1 MSTHRC
7 KKLLE
12 HNKNYKF
19 GSPMC
24 IKYGYQFD
32 NPYNEKNNEKNGD
45 YKGWWLNYLEFDFDW
60 GCKYMMPIS
69 AIDYCPFCGVKLNV
83 E

>member
-12 HNKNYKF
+12 RNKNYKL

-32 NPYNEKNNEKNGD
+32 NPYNEKNGN
-45 YKGWWLNYLEFDFDW
+45 YKGWWLNYLEWSNEDW
-60 GCKYMMPIS
+60 DIKYMMPIGVV
-69 AIDYCPFCGVKLNV
+69 DYCPFCGVRLDV

>member
-32 NPYNEKNNEKNGD
+32 NPYNEKNGN
-45 YKGWWLNYLEFDFDW
+45 YKGWWLNYLEWSSGD
-60 GCKYMMPIS
+60 
-69 AIDYCPFCGVKLNV
+69 
-83 E
+83 

>member
-19 GSPMC
+19 GSPIC

-60 GCKYMMPIS
+60 DIKYMMPIG
-69 AIDYCPFCGVKLNV
+69 AIDYCPFCGVKLC
-83 E
+83 

>member
-32 NPYNEKNNEKNGD
+32 NPYNEKNGN
-45 YKGWWLNYLEFDFDW
+45 YKGWWLNYLECDSEDWDF
-60 GCKYMMPIS
+60 KYMTPIG
-69 AIDYCPFCGVKLNV
+69 AVDYCPFCGVKLNV

>member
-32 NPYNEKNNEKNGD
+32 NPYNDKMKRTEITKVG
-45 YKGWWLNYLEFDFDW
+45 G
-60 GCKYMMPIS
+60 
-69 AIDYCPFCGVKLNV
+69 
-83 E
+83 

>member
-7 KKLLE
+7 KNLLE
-12 HNKNYKF
+12 RNKNYKF

-32 NPYNEKNNEKNGD
+32 NPYNEKNGN
-45 YKGWWLNYLEFDFDW
+45 YKGWWLNYLEWSSDW
-60 GCKYMMPIS
+60 DIEYMTPIG

>member
-32 NPYNEKNNEKNGD
+32 NPYNEKKR
-45 YKGWWLNYLEFDFDW
+45 KLQRLV
-60 GCKYMMPIS
+60 
-69 AIDYCPFCGVKLNV
+69 VKLS
-83 E
+83 

>member
-7 KKLLE
+7 KELLE

-24 IKYGYQFD
+24 IKYGYQFN
-32 NPYNEKNNEKNGD
+32 NPYNKKNGN
-45 YKGWWLNYLEFDFDW
+45 YKGWWLNYLEGSSEGWDI
-60 GCKYMMPIS
+60 KYMMPIGVV
-69 AIDYCPFCGVKLNV
+69 DYCPFCGVKLNNV

>member
-19 GSPMC
+19 GSSMY
-24 IKYGYQFD
+24 IKYGYQFY
-32 NPYNEKNNEKNGD
+32 NPYNEKNGN
-45 YKGWWLNYLEFDFDW
+45 YKGWWLNYLECD
-60 GCKYMMPIS
+60 S
-69 AIDYCPFCGVKLNV
+69 EN
-83 E
+83 

>member
-7 KKLLE
+7 KNLLE
-12 HNKNYKF
+12 RNKNYKF

-32 NPYNEKNNEKNGD
+32 NPYNEKNEN
-45 YKGWWLNYLEFDFDW
+45 YKGWWLNYLEFVDWDF
-60 GCKYMMPIS
+60 KYMTPIG

-83 E
+83 K

>member
-7 KKLLE
+7 KNLLE
-12 HNKNYKF
+12 RNKNYKF
-19 GSPMC
+19 GSPIC

-32 NPYNEKNNEKNGD
+32 NPYNEKNGN
-45 YKGWWLNYLEFDFDW
+45 YKGWWLNYLEWSREDW
-60 GCKYMMPIS
+60 DIQYMTPIGVV
-69 AIDYCPFCGVKLNV
+69 DYCPFCGVKLDV

>member
-7 KKLLE
+7 KELLE

-19 GSPMC
+19 GSSMC

-32 NPYNEKNNEKNGD
+32 NPYNEKNGD
-45 YKGWWLNYLEFDFDW
+45 YKGWWLNYLEFVDWDF
-60 GCKYMMPIS
+60 KYMTPIGVV
-69 AIDYCPFCGVKLNV
+69 DYCPFCGVKLNV

>member
-1 MSTHRC
+1 MSTHKY

-32 NPYNEKNNEKNGD
+32 NPYNKKNGN
-45 YKGWWLNYLEFDFDW
+45 YKDWWLNYLECDSENWDF
-60 GCKYMMPIS
+60 KYM
-69 AIDYCPFCGVKLNV
+69 VL
-83 E
+83 